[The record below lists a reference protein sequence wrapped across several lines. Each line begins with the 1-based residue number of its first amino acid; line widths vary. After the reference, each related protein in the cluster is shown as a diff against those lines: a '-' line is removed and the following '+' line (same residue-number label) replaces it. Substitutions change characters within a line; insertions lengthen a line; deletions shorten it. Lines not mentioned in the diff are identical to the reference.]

1 MCPAIQPSERG
12 NTRADR
18 GRSQDLK
25 RGTKVRGRAKHR
37 LRCAYLNCHTREYPT
52 TKIPIVRIP
61 ARPAKDQ
68 ANRVAPAIRASLLAR
83 TDRSMPISLVI
94 FVGVLSA
101 IIALRP
107 LGFDRDFREYGLFYF
122 GAVERGSRMEWTA
135 FGISWRLL
143 ESAGVTFFATI
154 ALTTFV
160 ALLPKFQTA
169 WILPT
174 PWLWILT
181 YTTIFLPL
189 HEYTQIRLA
198 FAVGMAMM
206 YINRCIRLG
215 RADGRAFAFATLAA
229 WIHPSLL
236 PLVPAAFGWRWFG
249 AHPYAFLCVCVAP
262 AALPSHALM
271 GVISGLHTEYEFAE
285 LAAGTNSTGFNTLS
299 LRNIV
304 IAISLTIS
312 ASQIHRLPQVIRPLV
327 GIASGYFALG
337 VSMPQE
343 PVFAHRMVEI
353 AMLFPPLWVSWL
365 TLLGRTFVS
374 IAYCILCATVFY
386 LLAVSSDFF
395 GGADI
400 PQM

>member
-1 MCPAIQPSERG
+1 MRILS
-12 NTRADR
+12 RA
-18 GRSQDLK
+18 
-25 RGTKVRGRAKHR
+25 AKFQTH
-37 LRCAYLNCHTREYPT
+37 
-52 TKIPIVRIP
+52 
-61 ARPAKDQ
+61 Q
-68 ANRVAPAIRASLLAR
+68 VAPTIRASLLAR
-83 TDRSMPISLVI
+83 TDRSVPISLVI

-101 IIALRP
+101 VIALRP
-107 LGFDRDFREYGLFYF
+107 LGFDRDYREYGLFYF

-135 FGISWRLL
+135 FGISWKLL
-143 ESAGVTFFATI
+143 ESVGVTFFATI
-154 ALTTFV
+154 AFTTFV
-160 ALLPKFQTA
+160 ALLPKIQTA
-169 WILPT
+169 WILPA

-198 FAVGMAMM
+198 VAVGMAMM
-206 YINRCIRLG
+206 FINRCIRLG
-215 RADGRAFAFATLAA
+215 RPDGRAVAFSIIAA

-249 AHPYAFLCVCVAP
+249 AHPYVFLCVCVAP
-262 AALPSHALM
+262 AALPSRAM
-271 GVISGLHTEYEFAE
+271 MDVISGLHTEYEFAE
-285 LAAGTNSTGFNTLS
+285 VAAGTNSTGFNTLS

-304 IAISLTIS
+304 IAISLAIS
-312 ASQIHRLPQVIRPLV
+312 VSQIHRVPQCIRPLV
-327 GIASGYFALG
+327 GIASGFFALG

-365 TLLGRTFVS
+365 TLLGRTIVS
-374 IAYCILCATVFY
+374 IAYCILCATVLY
-386 LLAVSSDFF
+386 LLAISPDFF